1 MFCMNCGNNIGD
13 NMSFCP
19 ICGYDFLP
27 KATSTCEHCE
37 TSNKDDNFAKE
48 NFTQL
53 KSDEDTL
60 SKNTSFETPELVF
73 RRKRSSKYL
82 DTIKSFDI
90 AGHNIAQDKIE
101 EIINAIKSEIPEI
114 SIDEL
119 PIGIVAKCYLGE
131 PYEIHTLSLLG
142 KSIIHH
148 YKKGEAL
155 EPDLEKARTLANN
168 KNYAFVEVY
177 KNKLIAV
184 KEDGST
190 SIIKC

>member
-1 MFCMNCGNNIGD
+1 MPKPIFNI
-13 NMSFCP
+13 NEMQSFNSLD
-19 ICGYDFLP
+19 I
-27 KATSTCEHCE
+27 
-37 TSNKDDNFAKE
+37 FA
-48 NFTQL
+48 
-53 KSDEDTL
+53 L
-60 SKNTSFETPELVF
+60 SKNTSFETPELAF

-82 DTIKSFDI
+82 DIIKSFDI
-90 AGHNIAQDKIE
+90 AGHNITQDKIE
-101 EIINAIKSEIPEI
+101 EIINAIKSEFPEI
-114 SIDEL
+114 SIDDL

-142 KSIIHH
+142 KSIVHH

-155 EPDLEKARTLANN
+155 ESDLEKARTLANN

-184 KEDGST
+184 KKDGST